1 MELTMN
7 VTGLDGVQAMLN
19 QMSQRRINAVIAT
32 ALTRTAV
39 EIKAAEVVELNSV
52 IDRPTPY
59 TQNSMYVKSATA
71 DNLVAEV
78 FLKDDLAGG
87 SGTPATKYLLPQVEG
102 GQRHI
107 KRFEKALQAAGVM
120 PVGMQAVPGAY
131 AKLDA
136 YGNISRGQIQQ
147 ILSQVGTELTA
158 GHNRTLTKGT
168 DKASKTKQR
177 NAYGRAGGQF
187 VAMPRAKGKLQPG
200 IYIAE
205 ARNFGAKLGLGR
217 TGKIKPVVMFVR
229 STSYRKLFDFHG
241 VAERVADER
250 LGPNVERA
258 VVESLER
265 MMATGYQG
273 SLRW

>member
-1 MELTMN
+1 MDLKMT
-7 VTGLDGVQAMLN
+7 VDGLAGVQSMLSSI
-19 QMSQRRINAVIAT
+19 SQRRINAVVAT

-39 EIKAAEVVELNSV
+39 EVKAAEVSELAQS

-59 TQNSMYVKSATA
+59 TLSSIYVKPARA
-71 DNLVAEV
+71 DSLAAEV
-78 FLKDDLAGG
+78 WFKDDMAG

-102 GQRHI
+102 GQRHM

-120 PVGMQAVPGAY
+120 PTGTVAVPGSA

-136 YGNISRGQIQQ
+136 YGNMSRGQIQQ
-147 ILSQVGTELTA
+147 ILSQAGTELTA

-168 DKASKTKQR
+168 DRASRTKQR

-187 VAMPRAKGKLQPG
+187 VAVKVQRGKLKPG

-217 TGKIKPVVMFVR
+217 TGKLKPVLLFVR
-229 STSYRKLFDFHG
+229 AANYRSRFDFHG
-241 VAERVADER
+241 VAERVSAER
-250 LGPNVERA
+250 LPLQVTRA
-258 VVESLER
+258 LTDSLAKT
-265 MMATGYQG
+265 MASGYQG
-273 SLRW
+273 SFGW